1 MCLSSIWICP
11 ALLVAEAE
19 NEDAEASIG
28 KAVYNTLAEALKAA
42 KSGDTVTLRKNVTV
56 TNENDLGYGTSVVN
70 VPAGVTLD
78 GAENSIIA
86 GEGFVAERWTRTN
99 NSIVGAEAGAAI
111 KNLSIIGYSK
121 DKAWYQHI

>member
-1 MCLSSIWICP
+1 MVLHLSLIHIF
-11 ALLVAEAE
+11 
-19 NEDAEASIG
+19 
-28 KAVYNTLAEALKAA
+28 
-42 KSGDTVTLRKNVTV
+42 TLRKNVTV

-86 GEGFVAERWTRTN
+86 GEGFEQKDGKNN

-111 KNLSIIGYSK
+111 KLSLI
-121 DKAWYQHI
+121 HI

>member
-1 MCLSSIWICP
+1 MDGIAFYVNAGADNPKTYCAVQFFNDSETAITDVFKFHMDLSGVT
-11 ALLVAEAE
+11 VAEAE

-28 KAVYNTLAEALKAA
+28 KVVYNTLAEALKAA

-86 GEGFVAERWTRTN
+86 GRR
-99 NSIVGAEAGAAI
+99 
-111 KNLSIIGYSK
+111 L
-121 DKAWYQHI
+121 